1 MLAHYFMLVLESTVF
16 IWGNERG
23 LVENTCMSVWQDIFM
38 GYLVVDW
45 KMEYL
50 SFEEFYECSMHF
62 IVKCI

>member
-1 MLAHYFMLVLESTVF
+1 MLAHYFMLVLESTVC

-38 GYLVVDW
+38 AYLVVDW

-50 SFEEFYECSMHF
+50 SFEEKCFAYYETVM
-62 IVKCI
+62 